1 MPKLPPEQKKK
12 RKNTSPAKP
21 LPAKMSLGLRLG
33 LGLTLGLIFAFAVL
47 FVTAGTLNYWQGWVF
62 LAVFF
67 VPNAFTFIYFLKRDP
82 EFLERRLRNKERFEE
97 QKLLLR
103 WGKPFYLVAFLLPGC
118 DYRWGWSRTLVG
130 GVPLWLTIFS
140 LAMVFGSLLLIFRVL
155 YVNRFASRIVE
166 VEAGQTV
173 ISHGPY
179 RVVRHPYYFATVLL
193 WLFTPLALGSWVA
206 LPAFVLLIPFYV
218 IRLLNEEKVLRAQLT
233 GYAEYCQRTRFR
245 LIPLVW

>member
-1 MPKLPPEQKKK
+1 MPKPQLKRGKNARAAQPP
-12 RKNTSPAKP
+12 A
-21 LPAKMSLGLRLG
+21 AKMSLGLRLG
-33 LGLTLGLIFAFAVL
+33 LGLSLGLILAFAAL
-47 FVTAGTLNYWQGWVF
+47 FVTAGTLEYWQGWAV
-62 LAVFF
+62 LVVFF

-97 QKLLLR
+97 QKQLLR

-130 GVPLWLTIFS
+130 DVPLWLVVFS
-140 LAMVFGSLLLIFRVL
+140 LAMVLGSLLLIFWVL
-155 YVNRFASRIVE
+155 YVNRYASRIVE

-179 RVVRHPYYFATVLL
+179 RMVRHPYYFATVLL
-193 WLFTPLALGSWVA
+193 WLFTPLALGSWIA

-218 IRLLNEEKVLRAQLT
+218 IRLLNEEKVLRAQLS

-245 LIPLVW
+245 MIPLVW

>member
-1 MPKLPPEQKKK
+1 MPKQQKKK
-12 RKNTSPAKP
+12 GKNTRAAQPSPV
-21 LPAKMSLGLRLG
+21 KMSLGLRLG
-33 LGLTLGLIFAFAVL
+33 LGLSVGLVLAFAAL
-47 FVTAGTLNYWQGWVF
+47 FVPAGTLDYWQGWVF

-67 VPNAFTFIYFLKRDP
+67 VPNAFTFLYFLKRDP
-82 EFLERRLRNKERFEE
+82 EFLERRLRNKERFNE

-130 GVPLWLTIFS
+130 DVPLWLTVVS
-140 LAMVFGSLLLIFRVL
+140 LAMVLGSLLLSFWVL

-179 RVVRHPYYFATVLL
+179 RLVRHPYYFATVLL

-218 IRLLNEEKVLRAQLT
+218 IRLLNEEKVLRAQLE
-233 GYAEYCQRTRFR
+233 GYSEYCLRTRFR

>member
-1 MPKLPPEQKKK
+1 MPKQPQQQKQKGKNAHAAQPP
-12 RKNTSPAKP
+12 A
-21 LPAKMSLGLRLG
+21 AKMSLGLRLG

-47 FVTAGTLNYWQGWVF
+47 FVTAGTLKYWQGWAF
-62 LAVFF
+62 LVVFF
-67 VPNAFTFIYFLKRDP
+67 VPNAFTYIYFLKRDP
-82 EFLERRLRNKERFEE
+82 EFMERRLRNKERFDE

-118 DYRWGWSRTLVG
+118 DYRWGWSRALMG
-130 GVPLWLTIFS
+130 DMPLWLTVFS
-140 LAMVFGSLLLIFRVL
+140 LAMVLGSLLLIFWVL
-155 YVNRFASRIVE
+155 YVNRYASRIVE
-166 VEAGQTV
+166 VESGQTV

-218 IRLLNEEKVLRAQLT
+218 IRLLGEEKVLRAQLA
-233 GYAEYCQRTRFR
+233 GYPEYCQRIRCR

>member
-1 MPKLPPEQKKK
+1 MPKPPPQQKKK
-12 RKNTSPAKP
+12 GKNTRAAQTSR
-21 LPAKMSLGLRLG
+21 AKMSLGLRLG

-47 FVTAGTLNYWQGWVF
+47 FVTAGTLNYWQGWAF
-62 LAVFF
+62 LVVFF
-67 VPNAFTFIYFLKRDP
+67 VPNAFTFIYFLKHDP
-82 EFLERRLRNKERFEE
+82 EFLERRLRNKERYDE

-103 WGKPFYLVAFLLPGC
+103 WGKPFYLVAFLLPGF
-118 DYRWGWSRTLVG
+118 DYRWDWSRTLADA
-130 GVPLWLTIFS
+130 VPLWLTIFS
-140 LAMVFGSLLLIFRVL
+140 LAMVSVSLLLIFWVL
-155 YVNRFASRIVE
+155 YVNRFASRTVE

-218 IRLLNEEKVLRAQLT
+218 IRLLNEEKMLRAQLT
-233 GYAEYCQRTRFR
+233 GYSEYCLRTRYR
-245 LIPLVW
+245 LIPFVW

>member
-1 MPKLPPEQKKK
+1 MPQQPPQ
-12 RKNTSPAKP
+12 RKNKEKKTAAQPP
-21 LPAKMSLGLRLG
+21 QAKMSLGLRLG
-33 LGLTLGLIFAFAVL
+33 LGLSVGLILAFAAL
-47 FVTAGTLNYWQGWVF
+47 FVPAGTLDYWQGWVF

-67 VPNAFTFIYFLKRDP
+67 VPNAFTFIYFLKHDP
-82 EFLERRLRNKERFEE
+82 EFLERRLRNKEQFNK

-118 DYRWGWSRTLVG
+118 DYRWGWSRSLVG
-130 GVPLWLTIFS
+130 DVPLWLTVFS
-140 LAMVFGSLLLIFRVL
+140 LAMIFGSLLLIFWVL
-155 YVNRFASRIVE
+155 YVNRFASRVVE

-179 RVVRHPYYFATVLL
+179 RVVRHPYYLATVMM

-206 LPAFVLLIPFYV
+206 LPAFALLIPFYV
-218 IRLLNEEKVLRAQLT
+218 IRLINEEKVLRAQLA
-233 GYAEYCQRTRFR
+233 GYPEYCLRTRFR

>member
-1 MPKLPPEQKKK
+1 MAKLQPRKK
-12 RKNTSPAKP
+12 NAHSAKP
-21 LPAKMSLGLRLG
+21 PQAKMSLGLRLG

-47 FVTAGTLNYWQGWVF
+47 FVTAGTLNYWQGWAF
-62 LAVFF
+62 LVVFF

-82 EFLERRLRNKERFEE
+82 EFLERRLRNKERSEE

-118 DYRWGWSRTLVG
+118 DERWGWSRSLVG
-130 GVPLWLTIFS
+130 EVPLWLTIFS
-140 LAMVFGSLLLIFRVL
+140 LAMVLGSLLLIFWVL
-155 YVNRFASRIVE
+155 YVNRYASRIVE

-179 RVVRHPYYFATVLL
+179 RMVRHPYYFATVLL
-193 WLFTPLALGSWVA
+193 WLFTPLALGSWIA

-218 IRLLNEEKVLRAQLT
+218 IRLLNEEKVLRAQLS

-245 LIPLVW
+245 MIPLVW

>member
-1 MPKLPPEQKKK
+1 MPKPPPELKTK
-12 RKNTSPAKP
+12 RKNTSSAMPSR
-21 LPAKMSLGLRLG
+21 AKMSLGFRLG

-47 FVTAGTLNYWQGWVF
+47 FVTSGTLDYWQGWAF

-67 VPNAFTFIYFLKRDP
+67 IPNAFTFIYFLKRDP
-82 EFLERRLRNKERFEE
+82 KFLERRLRNKEQFDE

-103 WGKPFYLVAFLLPGC
+103 WGKPFYLVAFLLPGF
-118 DYRWGWSRTLVG
+118 DYRWGWSRTLMG
-130 GVPLWLTIFS
+130 DVPLWLTVFS
-140 LAMVFGSLLLIFRVL
+140 LAMVLSSLLLIFWVL

-193 WLFTPLALGSWVA
+193 WIFTPLALGSWVA

-218 IRLLNEEKVLRAQLT
+218 IRLLGEEKVLRAQLE
-233 GYAEYCQRTRFR
+233 GYSEYCLRTRVR

>member
-1 MPKLPPEQKKK
+1 MPKQKPQQKKK
-12 RKNTSPAKP
+12 GKITSPAKTT
-21 LPAKMSLGLRLG
+21 PAKISLGLRLG
-33 LGLTLGLIFAFAVL
+33 LGLSLGLIFAFAVL
-47 FVTAGTLNYWQGWVF
+47 FVTAGTLDYWQGWAF

-67 VPNAFTFIYFLKRDP
+67 IPNAFTFIYFLRRDP

-118 DYRWGWSRTLVG
+118 DERWGWSRSLVG
-130 GVPLWLTIFS
+130 DVPLWLTILS
-140 LAMVFGSLLLIFRVL
+140 QVMILGSLLLIFWVL

-166 VEAGQTV
+166 VEAGQAV

-179 RVVRHPYYFATVLL
+179 RMVRHPYYFATVLL
-193 WLFTPLALGSWVA
+193 WLFTPLALGSWIA

-218 IRLLNEEKVLRAQLT
+218 IRLLSEEKVLRAQLA
-233 GYAEYCQRTRFR
+233 GYSEYCLRTRFR
-245 LIPLVW
+245 LIPFVW

>member
-1 MPKLPPEQKKK
+1 MPKPSPEQKKK
-12 RKNTSPAKP
+12 RKNSSPAKP
-21 LPAKMSLGLRLG
+21 SPAKMSLGLRLG

-47 FVTAGTLNYWQGWVF
+47 FVTAGTLSFWQGWAF
-62 LAVFF
+62 LAIFF
-67 VPNAFTFIYFLKRDP
+67 VPNAFTFIYFLMRDP

-130 GVPLWLTIFS
+130 DVPLWLTVFS
-140 LAMVFGSLLLIFRVL
+140 LAMVFGSLLLIFWVL

-179 RVVRHPYYFATVLL
+179 RVVRHPYYFATVLM
-193 WLFTPLALGSWVA
+193 WVFTPLALGSWVA

-218 IRLLNEEKVLRAQLT
+218 IRLLNEEKVLRAQLA
-233 GYAEYCQRTRFR
+233 GYSEYCRRTRYR

>member
-1 MPKLPPEQKKK
+1 MSKPSREQKNK
-12 RKNTSPAKP
+12 RKNTSTAKP
-21 LPAKMSLGLRLG
+21 SPIKMSLGLRLG
-33 LGLTLGLIFAFAVL
+33 LGLTLGLILGFAVL
-47 FVTAGTLNYWQGWVF
+47 FVTAGTLNYWQGWAF
-62 LAVFF
+62 LVVFF
-67 VPNAFTFIYFLKRDP
+67 ITNAITFIYFLKRDP

-103 WGKPFYLVAFLLPGC
+103 WGKPFYLVAFLLPGI
-118 DYRWGWSRTLVG
+118 DYRWGWSRTSVG
-130 GVPLWLTIFS
+130 EVPLWLTVFS
-140 LAMVFGSLLLIFRVL
+140 LAMVFGSLLLIFWVL

-179 RVVRHPYYFATVLL
+179 RMVRHPYYLATVLL
-193 WLFTPLALGSWVA
+193 WVFTPLALGSWVA

-218 IRLLNEEKVLRAQLT
+218 IRLLNEEKVLRAQLE
-233 GYAEYCQRTRFR
+233 GYPEYCLRTRFR